1 MIYDTN
7 GLSGWADGFESMAEI
22 VSNSPRIIVPIV
34 ALAEYRFGLRDSR
47 LITRRELWLKEIR
60 HRIEI
65 HPITEATGELYA
77 RLAHSLKKKG
87 RKIEQNDIWVAAC
100 AFEVGIPIVVSNDT
114 GFDDIDGL
122 KRISFRDPR

>member
-1 MIYDTN
+1 MIFDTN
-7 GLSGWADGFESMAEI
+7 ALSGWADGFASLAEI
-22 VSNSPRIIVPIV
+22 VASSPRIIVPV
-34 ALAEYRFGLRDSR
+34 VVLAEYRFGLRDSQLR
-47 LITRRELWLKEIR
+47 TRRELWLKEVR

-65 HPITEATGELYA
+65 YPITEATGEIYT

-100 AFEVGIPIVVSNDT
+100 AFEVGIPIVVSRDT

-122 KRISFRDPR
+122 KRISFYDPR